1 MSIYPKRTKLICT
14 DSKIG
19 AGEKKKIA
27 DIQTGE
33 NVKTILDISTQQQFS
48 TSVNQSTSNPVSQS
62 SDGDSL
68 SSLFSKL
75 LSDADANPI
84 DEQQPLKPKK
94 KKKQRPRLS

>member
-1 MSIYPKRTKLICT
+1 MQERELKVPEQNF
-14 DSKIG
+14 

-33 NVKTILDISTQQQFS
+33 NVKTISDISTQQQFS
-48 TSVNQSTSNPVSQS
+48 TSVNQSTSNPVSRS

-75 LSDADANPI
+75 PSAADANPI